1 METALDNLPR
11 APTAHNIGWRAR
23 CASVAVTL
31 LSNLATGLAIGQT
44 LDLQPQPGRFSEVI
58 CRVE

>member
-23 CASVAVTL
+23 CANVAVTL

-44 LDLQPQPGRFSEVI
+44 LDLQPQPDDLAK
-58 CRVE
+58 